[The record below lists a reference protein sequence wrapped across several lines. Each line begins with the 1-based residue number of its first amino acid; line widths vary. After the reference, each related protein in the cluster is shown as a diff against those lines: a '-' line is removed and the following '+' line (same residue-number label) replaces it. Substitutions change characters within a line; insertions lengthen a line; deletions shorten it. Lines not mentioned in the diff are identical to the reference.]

1 MILLRSAV
9 SILILLFGFS
19 FFLVFPNMAKVS
31 PPIFGGVSYELY
43 KRELQAWE
51 AVTDVAKEKRGVI
64 IALSL
69 PDSHESKIKEKVF
82 ESVPLEDL
90 KKENGLETLI
100 QFLDKHLQKDDLEEA
115 WQRFE
120 EFEECSKTSAESMT
134 KYIDDFDRKYTRIK
148 EKGVTI
154 PENLLA
160 FKLLKGA
167 GLTRDERLVIMTGIQ
182 LDKDTIYQEAKQSL
196 KKYKG
201 ECLGASGVN
210 NRFLVKEE
218 PAYIATSSGF
228 ASRPSNFPRRGRNAR
243 KGSAYGQFNRNKE
256 TNPVGRDGNVMACSK
271 CSSTRHLYNACPHK
285 DGESKLNPIGR
296 DGKRMTCNSCFSTHH
311 FLSSCPHSWETFYTS
326 LEIAE
331 NNNRNPNIRVEMA
344 ERNNGHPNSQNEDHI
359 VLFTGD
365 IQQLQKEAFK
375 MAVIDSA
382 CSSSV
387 AGEQWLKQ
395 YLDYLPAG
403 DRVKVKQ
410 DPSGKIFKFGG
421 GTRLV
426 SDMVYTIPGLIAG
439 KPVLIKTDVV
449 KSDIPLLLSRT
460 AMKAMDCKMD
470 FEKDTAELFGE
481 KVNMHL
487 TSSGHYCI
495 PIGFSE
501 EEVNLVAFE
510 TLDKQEL
517 KSKVSKLHRQFAHPS
532 EDKFKKL
539 LKDAGCVNTNLSV
552 VIEDIYKTCEIC
564 KAFAP
569 TPPRPV
575 VCMPLAQEFN
585 QCVAMDLKTL
595 YTGQWILYM
604 IDVFTRYTMAQL
616 ISRKLPSTIIEQL
629 IQRWIAIFGVM
640 GGIITDNGGEFTAD
654 ELKEVGSLL
663 DMRILSTG
671 AESPFQNGLCERVH
685 AVTDNMISKLQAQ
698 YPKTDIQV
706 LIAWACM
713 AKNSLQMFNGF
724 SSNQLVFG
732 TNPKLPGVSTD
743 SISALEDTTSSQVFA
758 NHLNVLHAARR
769 SFIESESEERI
780 RRALR
785 SKLRV
790 NEKTFSPGDIV
801 YYKRECSNRWMGP
814 GKVLAQDGK
823 VIFVRHGNSLVRVSA
838 NRLADANN
846 VRFDS
851 CEEGDLISEEKES
864 GVEPS
869 LTNSESE
876 TETEI
881 ETRDNQIIQDNQ
893 DNQDN
898 PQPVRRSLRLFN
910 KDHCEEDNYV
920 YMVTIPK
927 SRHQDEDC
935 IQAKEE
941 ELKKLRDFQ
950 VYEEVQNFGQ
960 RPISTRWIL
969 WKKGATT
976 RARLVARGFEE
987 SLDSYVD
994 SPTIGK
1000 CVVRIVLSTAVSYGW
1015 TIQSTDIKSAFLQ
1028 GLPLE
1033 RDVYIKP
1040 PREAEAGNKL
1050 WKLKKCLYGLNDA
1063 ARQFYDC
1070 VRQEL
1075 LGLGCKSTSLD
1086 PSLFFFREGDSL
1098 SGIIVSHIDDFLH
1111 CGNTSF
1117 QEKVVD
1123 KLCTRFCAGSKQS
1136 EEFKYVGYQVVQKN
1150 GVISINQHDYIANAE
1165 IPQLQFNPGGGKE
1178 DVLSDKDVTF
1188 YRSMVGMLNWVVQST
1203 RPDLAFD
1210 MVDLSTRFKCAK
1222 IEDLKRV
1229 KKIVT
1234 KLRSEKSEIVFPD
1247 LGPFSTWKLAVF
1259 SDASFGNLSGGVD
1272 SCGGFLIFLSA
1283 KCKSC
1288 PIVWKSGR
1296 VQRVVKSTLAAE
1308 GLSLSEALDE
1318 AIYVRHVLCQIFSV
1332 PSKSEYFAI
1341 TGITDH
1347 EGLCRNIRSTKLVE
1361 DRRLRLDIASI
1372 KQNIARGEVSEVI
1385 LCSSGEQ
1392 LADVLTKKGVSGDKL
1407 LSVLQTGGSL
1417 GCQI

>member
-1 MILLRSAV
+1 
-9 SILILLFGFS
+9 
-19 FFLVFPNMAKVS
+19 
-31 PPIFGGVSYELY
+31 
-43 KRELQAWE
+43 
-51 AVTDVAKEKRGVI
+51 
-64 IALSL
+64 
-69 PDSHESKIKEKVF
+69 
-82 ESVPLEDL
+82 
-90 KKENGLETLI
+90 
-100 QFLDKHLQKDDLEEA
+100 
-115 WQRFE
+115 
-120 EFEECSKTSAESMT
+120 
-134 KYIDDFDRKYTRIK
+134 
-148 EKGVTI
+148 
-154 PENLLA
+154 
-160 FKLLKGA
+160 
-167 GLTRDERLVIMTGIQ
+167 
-182 LDKDTIYQEAKQSL
+182 
-196 KKYKG
+196 
-201 ECLGASGVN
+201 
-210 NRFLVKEE
+210 
-218 PAYIATSSGF
+218 
-228 ASRPSNFPRRGRNAR
+228 
-243 KGSAYGQFNRNKE
+243 
-256 TNPVGRDGNVMACSK
+256 MACSK
-271 CSSTRHLYNACPHK
+271 CSSTRHLFNLCPHK
-285 DGESKLNPIGR
+285 DGNNKLNPMGR
-296 DGKRMTCNSCFSTHH
+296 DGKRMTCNSCFSTYH

-331 NNNRNPNIRVEMA
+331 NNNRNPNMNFVEIA
-344 ERNNGHPNSQNEDHI
+344 EQKNMHPNSHNEDHI

-365 IQQLQKEAFK
+365 IQQLQREASK

-382 CSSSV
+382 CASSV

-395 YLDYLPAG
+395 YLDCLPAE
-403 DRVKVKQ
+403 DRVKVQQ

-426 SDMVYTIPGLIAG
+426 SETVYTIPGSIAG
-439 KPVLIKTDVV
+439 KPVFIKTDVV

-470 FEKDTAELFGE
+470 FEKDTAELFGK

-495 PIGFSE
+495 PIGHSD
-501 EEVNLVAFE
+501 EEVNIVSFE
-510 TLDKQEL
+510 TLNIQEL
-517 KSKVSKLHRQFAHPS
+517 KNKVLKLHRQFAHPS

-539 LKDAGCVNTNLSV
+539 LHDAGCTNTYLSV
-552 VIEDIYKTCEIC
+552 VIKDIYKTCEIC

-575 VCMPLAQEFN
+575 VCIPLAQEFN

-595 YTGQWILYM
+595 HTGQWILYM
-604 IDVFTRYTMAQL
+604 IDIFTRYTMAQL

-629 IQRWIAIFGVM
+629 IRCWIAIFGVM

-654 ELKEVGSLL
+654 ELKDVGSLL
-663 DMRILSTG
+663 DVRILTTG

-685 AVTDNMISKLQAQ
+685 AVTDNMISKLRAQ
-698 YPKTDIQV
+698 YPKTDIQI

-743 SISALEDTTSSQVFA
+743 SISALEDTTSSQTFA

-790 NEKTFSPGDIV
+790 NEKTFSPGDLV
-801 YYKRECSNRWMGP
+801 YYKRECSDRWMGP

-838 NRLADANN
+838 NRLADAKN
-846 VRFDS
+846 VRFDLYK
-851 CEEGDLISEEKES
+851 EGDLISKEKES
-864 GVEPS
+864 KVVPS
-869 LTNSESE
+869 LNEAQPSDSNDSLAQPSDLNDSLAQPSDLNDPPVEQTLRETTVE
-876 TETEI
+876 TETQE
-881 ETRDNQIIQDNQ
+881 DNQENSQI
-893 DNQDN
+893 
-898 PQPVRRSLRLFN
+898 VRRSLRLFN
-910 KDHCEEDNYV
+910 KDHCDEENYV

-927 SRHQDEDC
+927 SKHQDEDC
-935 IQAKEE
+935 IQAKKE
-941 ELKKLRDFQ
+941 ELKKLRDFK
-950 VYEEVQNFGQ
+950 VYKEVQNFGQ

-969 WKKGATT
+969 WKKGSTT

-987 SLDSYVD
+987 SLDSFVD

-1000 CVVRIVLSTAVSYGW
+1000 CVVRIVLCIAVSHKW
-1015 TIQSTDIKSAFLQ
+1015 TIRSTDIKSAFLQ

-1033 RDVYIKP
+1033 REVYIKP
-1040 PREAEAGNKL
+1040 PKEAEAGNKL
-1050 WKLKKCLYGLNDA
+1050 WQLKKCLYGLNDA

-1111 CGNTSF
+1111 CGNKSF
-1117 QEKVVD
+1117 QTKVVD
-1123 KLCTRFCAGSKQS
+1123 KLCMRFCAGSQQS
-1136 EEFKYVGYQVVQKN
+1136 EEFKYVGYQVIQKN
-1150 GVISINQHDYIANAE
+1150 GVISINQYDYIENAE
-1165 IPQLQFNPGGGKE
+1165 IPQLQFSPSSCKE
-1178 DVLSDKDVTF
+1178 DALSDKDATSF
-1188 YRSMVGMLNWVVQST
+1188 RSMVGMLNWVVQST

-1222 IEDLKRV
+1222 IDDLKRV

-1234 KLRSEKSEIVFPD
+1234 KLRNEKSEIVFSD
-1247 LGPFSTWKLAVF
+1247 LGPFSVWKLVVF

-1283 KCKSC
+1283 KGNSC

-1341 TGITDH
+1341 TGVTDH

-1385 LCSSGEQ
+1385 LCTSGEQ
-1392 LADVLTKKGVSGDKL
+1392 LADVLTKKGVSGEKL
-1407 LSVLQTGGSL
+1407 LSVLQTGSSL
-1417 GCQI
+1417 GCQP

>member
-1 MILLRSAV
+1 
-9 SILILLFGFS
+9 
-19 FFLVFPNMAKVS
+19 MAKVS
-31 PPIFGGVSYELY
+31 PPTFGGVGYELY

-51 AVTDVAKEKRGVI
+51 AVTDVAKEKRGII

-69 PDSHESKIKEKVF
+69 PDSHESKIKDKVF
-82 ESVPLEDL
+82 ESIPLGDL

-120 EFEECSKTSAESMT
+120 EFEECSKKSTESMAN
-134 KYIDDFDRKYTRIK
+134 YIDDFDRKYTRIK
-148 EKGVTI
+148 DKGVTI

-182 LDKDTIYQEAKQSL
+182 LDKETIYQEAKQSL

-201 ECLGASGVN
+201 ECLGASGIN

-228 ASRPSNFPRRGRNAR
+228 ASRSSNYPRRGRNAR
-243 KGSAYGQFNRNKE
+243 RGSASGQFNRNKE

-271 CSSTRHLYNACPHK
+271 CSSTRHLYNVCPHR

-331 NNNRNPNIRVEMA
+331 NNNRNPNILVETA
-344 ERNNGHPNSQNEDHI
+344 ERNNRHPNSHNEDHI

-365 IQQLQKEAFK
+365 IQQLQREASK

-395 YLDYLPAG
+395 YLDFLPAG

-439 KPVLIKTDVV
+439 KQVLIKTDVV

-495 PIGFSE
+495 PIGFSD
-501 EEVNLVAFE
+501 EEVSLVSFE

-517 KSKVSKLHRQFAHPS
+517 KSKVCKLHRQFAHPS

-539 LKDAGCVNTNLSV
+539 LKDAGCTNTNLSV

-838 NRLADANN
+838 NRLADAKN

-869 LTNSESE
+869 LTNSETE

-881 ETRDNQIIQDNQ
+881 ETETQDNQINQDNQ

-898 PQPVRRSLRLFN
+898 PQSVRRSLRLFN
-910 KDHCEEDNYV
+910 KDHCDEENYV

-927 SRHQDEDC
+927 SRHQDDDC

-969 WKKGATT
+969 WKKGSTT

-1000 CVVRIVLSTAVSYGW
+1000 CVVRIVLCIAVSYGW

-1123 KLCTRFCAGSKQS
+1123 KLCTRFCAGSQQS

-1150 GVISINQHDYIANAE
+1150 GVISINQHDYIENAE

-1178 DVLSDKDVTF
+1178 DVLSDKDVTSF
-1188 YRSMVGMLNWVVQST
+1188 RSMVGMLNWVVQST

-1247 LGPFSTWKLAVF
+1247 LGPFSVWRLVVF

-1283 KCKSC
+1283 KCNSC
-1288 PIVWKSGR
+1288 PIIWKSGR

-1332 PSKSEYFAI
+1332 PSKSEHFAI
-1341 TGITDH
+1341 TGVTDH

-1392 LADVLTKKGVSGDKL
+1392 LADVLTKKGVSGEKL

-1417 GCQI
+1417 GCRP